1 MAYSIEQTNGELL
14 TTIEDGDADTITTS
28 LALPGRNFISY
39 GEMLNENFVHLLENF
54 SNAAEPLQPLLGQ
67 LWYDSANHALKVWNS
82 TAWINV
88 SIPPDNSVTTIKLVD
103 GNVTL
108 VKLDPAILLG
118 IRAGTVAHATSLAGG
133 TAGQVPYQSAANVT
147 SFYGPGTAGQ
157 IAVSGGTSSPQY
169 TSSPQVTSLG
179 VGTAALGT
187 AGDIRA
193 TGDITAYYS
202 DDRLK
207 TRSGNIQNALSKV
220 CQINGFH
227 YTANSVAESLGYAVR
242 PEVGVSAQE
251 VQAVLPEIVVPAPI
265 DAEYL
270 TVHYERLIPL
280 LIEAIKELKDEVDAL
295 KKNS

>member
-1 MAYSIEQTNGELL
+1 MAYSIVQTNGEILA
-14 TTIEDGDADTITTS
+14 TIEDGTADNSTTS
-28 LALPGRNFISY
+28 LTLTGKNFIGY
-39 GEMLNENFVHLLENF
+39 GQNLNNNFVHLLENF
-54 SNAAEPLQPLLGQ
+54 SNAAEPVSPLLGQ

-82 TAWINV
+82 TTWISV
-88 SIPPDNSVTTIKLVD
+88 SIPLDNSVTTIKLVD

-108 VKLDPAILLG
+108 AKLDPAILTG
-118 IRAGTVAHATSLAGG
+118 VRAGTVAHATSLAGG
-133 TAGQVPYQSAANVT
+133 TAGQVPYQSAVGTT

-179 VGTAALGT
+179 VGTAASGT
-187 AGDIRA
+187 SGDIRA

-207 TRSGNIQNALSKV
+207 TRGHNIQDALSKV
-220 CQINGFH
+220 CQLNGFH